1 MDFDIYWQDWEV
13 EKECRRWKHNKF
25 FHGIGPGAQ
34 VSHQQYTWT
43 NLNQRHNAMVGIS
56 VEPLVVIE
64 GLTPAAQVIVIL
76 LRAGHL
82 HFQISSPMEISI
94 FILADGSLQCVFIY
108 GVQSENAWESLQLLL
123 QVITDHFFVS
133 RNFTQ
138 MSARWH
144 WSKITI
150 LALRWFPPTLT
161 RDPRNNLCL
170 CPFSN
175 SGEWTLF
182 VFDNAVFWQV
192 FLFYLFWWPCFFGRY
207 SNFERRLQQ
216 NPYFWRKWSWAVLSA
231 LSLMSDD
238 WKQDNESL
246 KIGGRGWRSFSRSN
260 FFCIKFLITDI
271 VFNSHSLGTWTCKLM
286 EHAVLRHFLAIVL
299 ER

>member
-1 MDFDIYWQDWEV
+1 
-13 EKECRRWKHNKF
+13 
-25 FHGIGPGAQ
+25 
-34 VSHQQYTWT
+34 
-43 NLNQRHNAMVGIS
+43 
-56 VEPLVVIE
+56 
-64 GLTPAAQVIVIL
+64 
-76 LRAGHL
+76 
-82 HFQISSPMEISI
+82 MEISI

-150 LALRWFPPTLT
+150 LALRWFPQTPI

-182 VFDNAVFWQV
+182 VLTILMTLFFWQV
-192 FLFYLFWWPCFFGRY
+192 FKFWEKIAAEP
-207 SNFERRLQQ
+207 
-216 NPYFWRKWSWAVLSA
+216 VLLEKVILGCVECT
-231 LSLMSDD
+231 LSEEWWLKARQ
-238 WKQDNESL
+238 WKS
-246 KIGGRGWRSFSRSN
+246 
-260 FFCIKFLITDI
+260 
-271 VFNSHSLGTWTCKLM
+271 
-286 EHAVLRHFLAIVL
+286 
-299 ER
+299 